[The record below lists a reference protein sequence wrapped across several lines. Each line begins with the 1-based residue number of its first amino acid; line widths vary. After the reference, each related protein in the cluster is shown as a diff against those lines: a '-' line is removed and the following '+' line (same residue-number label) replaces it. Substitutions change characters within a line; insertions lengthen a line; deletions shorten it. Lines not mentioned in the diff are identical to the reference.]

1 MCFHTPFMSSHR
13 YMTALTDSEEE
24 EPNEGEQG
32 DKKQAEDELNV
43 LLKEVDRLHEGT
55 EFDKRESLNILLK
68 QEAEVCI
75 LAVSLSSAEYLH
87 QENLMVLCTL
97 PVWTGLQVSV
107 AVNSSL
113 LRCS

>member
-75 LAVSLSSAEYLH
+75 LAFSLSSAEYRGEPDGFVH
-87 QENLMVLCTL
+87 FT
-97 PVWTGLQVSV
+97 
-107 AVNSSL
+107 SL
-113 LRCS
+113 DRTPGFCGG